1 MNIAQAIPVFRVT
14 DVGRTLAWYRDILGF
29 TGDTFP
35 DKPPYEFAILR
46 HGPVEIMLRRGVPP
60 SRPKRRQYD
69 WDVYL
74 RLEDARFR
82 NAFAQLKARGVVTR
96 RLEKMFYGQAE
107 FEITD
112 PDGYVLCVAQ
122 KLQDVQDLPTPQE

>member
-46 HGPVEIMLRRGVPP
+46 HGAVEIMLRRGIPR
-60 SRPKRRQYD
+60 SRPKPRQYD

-74 RLEDARFR
+74 HLEDDRFR
-82 NAFAQLKARGVVTR
+82 EVFAQLKARGVVTR
-96 RLEKMFYGQAE
+96 RLEKMFYGQVE

-112 PDGYVLCVAQ
+112 PDGYVLCLAQ
-122 KLQDVQDLPTPQE
+122 ELENAGDLPRPTA